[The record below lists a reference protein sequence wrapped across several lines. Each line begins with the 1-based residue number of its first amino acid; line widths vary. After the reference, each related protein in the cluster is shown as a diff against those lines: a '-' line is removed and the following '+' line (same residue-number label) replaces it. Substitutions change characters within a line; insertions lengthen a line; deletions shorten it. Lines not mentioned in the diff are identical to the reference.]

1 MPFEKITERI
11 LEEAD
16 IKAKN
21 IKTDTKAKA
30 KEILAEAGE
39 QAEEV
44 RSQILSEAESSGAEE
59 KKRILALTRLE
70 VRNSVL
76 SEKQKLVESVFR
88 EASKKLLS
96 LSDSEYQ
103 KFIKNLLLKT
113 VVTGDEEV
121 IIVSGDKKRI
131 DKELLAE
138 VNKSL
143 VKDGRK
149 GNLTLASE
157 TRDIQGGFIL
167 RSGGIEINSSL
178 SALVDSIREEMGIKV
193 LQTLLGE

>member
-1 MPFEKITERI
+1 M
-11 LEEAD
+11 
-16 IKAKN
+16 
-21 IKTDTKAKA
+21 
-30 KEILAEAGE
+30 
-39 QAEEV
+39 
-44 RSQILSEAESSGAEE
+44 
-59 KKRILALTRLE
+59 
-70 VRNSVL
+70 
-76 SEKQKLVESVFR
+76 
-88 EASKKLLS
+88 
-96 LSDSEYQ
+96 
-103 KFIKNLLLKT
+103 
-113 VVTGDEEV
+113 TGDEEV